1 MAKPLIFKI
10 GEASSKE
17 YDLEP
22 LKLDRNKLYGSSEKI
37 ALDNNENECSAVSLL
52 PELSMIL
59 PKGSTA
65 LGTIDS
71 SGNWVEKTDLK
82 YINEDGSDAELK
94 PSSFDA
100 PIILTQTVSVESFLE
115 HNITAIYS
123 LQGEENHPNFVKAIV
138 ESIEIFT
145 FEFSYRTDY
154 SADSAFIVENEGEI
168 FVLVGRKIEFEFL
181 GLHDEGELDIDE
193 EENDEEVEDE
203 FDFSMM

>member
-1 MAKPLIFKI
+1 MAKPLVFKI
-10 GEASSKE
+10 GSNE

-22 LKLDRNKLYGSSEKI
+22 LKLDRKKLYGSSEKI
-37 ALDNNENECSAVSLL
+37 ALDNDDGVCSAVSLY

-65 LGTIDS
+65 LGSLDA
-71 SGNWVEKTDLK
+71 SGNWAEKSDIK
-82 YINEDGSDAELK
+82 YINEDGSDAQLK

-100 PIILTQTVSVESFLE
+100 PIELNDTVPIETFLE
-115 HNITAIYS
+115 HNVTSIYS
-123 LQGEENHPNFVKAIV
+123 LQGEENHPDFVKTI
-138 ESIEIFT
+138 IEQKDIFT

-154 SADSAFIVENEGEI
+154 SADSAFVIENDGEI
-168 FVLVGRKIEFEFL
+168 FILVGRKVEFEFL
-181 GLHDEGELDIDE
+181 GLSDEGELDSDD